1 MEQIET
7 INGELKVD
15 KQYKKIFT
23 LILIRNKN
31 VVNAMVLV
39 KCGKKILIMMDSNK
53 EELIV
58 INAIDINN
66 ITHYY
71 FSLKFIPKNV

>member
-53 EELIV
+53 EELIA